1 MKVDGGGQ
9 AQSQA
14 MQQIRM
20 DRTDQKS
27 DKKDVGGDLNTI
39 EKFNFKNGEAKAKGV
54 LKKLQEPESHFN
66 GVADLRLRI
75 NFDDQLQGLVIPPIS
90 EPKGGGTSYN
100 RFFEIYESLETTHQ
114 GTSELETKISDN
126 LTSTIIG
133 KSYCPV

>member
-1 MKVDGGGQ
+1 MKVDSGGQ

-14 MQQIRM
+14 MQQMRM

-39 EKFNFKNGEAKAKGV
+39 EKFNFKNGKAKAKGV

-75 NFDDQLQGLVIPPIS
+75 NFENQLQGLTIPPIS
-90 EPKGGGTSYN
+90 EPKGGGTAYN
-100 RFFEIYESLETTHQ
+100 RFFEIYESLETTPQ
-114 GTSELETKISDN
+114 GTSDHKNDNEASELETKI
-126 LTSTIIG
+126 
-133 KSYCPV
+133 